1 MQNIY
6 EINYSFN
13 KMIHKHFARQAHFP
27 LIQKHI
33 LAISVRILLNG
44 NMK

>member
-13 KMIHKHFARQAHFP
+13 KMIHKHFPRQAHFP